1 MKALS
6 TFFQHYSAL
15 VAAQEPEHLGHNNDV
30 DNNDVD
36 DKVIHNNVID
46 DNGKWQMALMT
57 MSLMPVL
64 IWKHG
69 AIGGIREPVDS
80 DVDDNVIDDNV
91 NDENVI
97 DDKDIDLETWS
108 NRWDPVSFFSQS
120 LRGSSAW
127 IQNCHQRNCD
137 HDNNQV
143 AANIMMMITI
153 KSQTSESW

>member
-15 VAAQEPEHLGHNNDV
+15 VAAQEPEHLGHNNDI
-30 DNNDVD
+30 DNNDNGVD

-46 DNGKWQMALMT
+46 DNGVDDNVMT
-57 MSLMPVL
+57 MSLATRSSMTVL

-91 NDENVI
+91 NDDGI
-97 DDKDIDLETWS
+97 DDKDVDLETLS

-127 IQNCHQRNCD
+127 IQNLHQRNCD

-143 AANIMMMITI
+143 
-153 KSQTSESW
+153 S

>member
-1 MKALS
+1 M
-6 TFFQHYSAL
+6 
-15 VAAQEPEHLGHNNDV
+15 
-30 DNNDVD
+30 
-36 DKVIHNNVID
+36 
-46 DNGKWQMALMT
+46 
-57 MSLMPVL
+57 
-64 IWKHG
+64 
-69 AIGGIREPVDS
+69 DS

-137 HDNNQV
+137 HDNNHV
-143 AANIMMMITI
+143 AAKCKHHDHDNNHVASIMIMITI
-153 KSQTSESW
+153 KFDDHGDLTCFERQGEESSKPKDDHLPVGTSSSRRFAS

>member
-30 DNNDVD
+30 DENDIDENGVD
-36 DKVIHNNVID
+36 DNVSGNNVID
-46 DNGKWQMALMT
+46 D
-57 MSLMPVL
+57 SV
-64 IWKHG
+64 
-69 AIGGIREPVDS
+69 
-80 DVDDNVIDDNV
+80 
-91 NDENVI
+91 
-97 DDKDIDLETWS
+97 DLETLS

-127 IQNCHQRNCD
+127 IQNCHHRNCD

-143 AANIMMMITI
+143 ANIMIMITT
-153 KSQTSESW
+153 KFHDHGDLTCFERQGEESSTPKDDHLPVGTSSNRRSSS